1 MANPKLQEQLV
12 ALIQALRADP
22 TLLALLGSAD
32 GAPLEAA
39 VYNHVPQDSGYPLCQ
54 CRMGSGRQWDTKTSK
69 GWAQTII
76 LTIWTDQHGD
86 LNALEI
92 AQAID
97 ELLHNNHLVLPNG
110 QTVLLRHESY
120 DTTTAG
126 NGVAH
131 RADLRFQWI
140 TSS

>member
-1 MANPKLQEQLV
+1 MAVPKLQEQLT
-12 ALIQALRADP
+12 ALIQTLRADS
-22 TLLALLGSAD
+22 TLLTLLGPAD
-32 GAPLEAA
+32 GLPLEAA
-39 VYNHVPQDSGYPLCQ
+39 VYNHVPQDNGFPLCH

-69 GWAQTII
+69 GWAQSVI

-97 ELLHNNHLVLPNG
+97 DLLHNNLISLPNG